1 MNKRKDI
8 TIIDYDAGNI
18 FNIVSTLK
26 KLNVKLH
33 VTKNPKNIVGAEK
46 IIIPGVGAF
55 KEGIKSLKKRKL
67 FYPLKE
73 FLSSEKPMLGICL
86 GMQYF
91 MDVSYEFKKTS
102 GLNYFDGNVIKFDQN
117 KVKRLPHIGWNYIKT
132 TKNKIFKNIK
142 SDSTFYF
149 CHSYYT
155 KPNNKKYI
163 IGKTNYNKIEFCSV
177 INKKNIYGCQFHP
190 ERSADAGFQFLKNF
204 INL

>member
-1 MNKRKDI
+1 MNKRKEI
-8 TIIDYDAGNI
+8 TIVDYDAGNI

-26 KLNVKLH
+26 KFHVKLN
-33 VTKNPKNIVGAEK
+33 VTKNPKKIISAEK

-55 KEGIKSLKKRKL
+55 KEGINSLKKRRL

-73 FLSSEKPMLGICL
+73 FLSSEKPILGICL

-91 MDVSYEFKKTS
+91 MEVSYEFNKTS
-102 GLNYFDGNVIKFDQN
+102 GLGYFGGEVIKFDQKN
-117 KVKRLPHIGWNYIKT
+117 VKRLPHVGWNYIKLT
-132 TKNKIFKNIK
+132 RNKIFKNIK
-142 SDSTFYF
+142 SDSAFYF

-155 KPNNKKYI
+155 KPTNNKYV
-163 IGKTNYNKIEFCSV
+163 IGRTNYKKTQFCSV

-190 ERSADAGFQFLKNF
+190 ERSGIAGSQFLKNF